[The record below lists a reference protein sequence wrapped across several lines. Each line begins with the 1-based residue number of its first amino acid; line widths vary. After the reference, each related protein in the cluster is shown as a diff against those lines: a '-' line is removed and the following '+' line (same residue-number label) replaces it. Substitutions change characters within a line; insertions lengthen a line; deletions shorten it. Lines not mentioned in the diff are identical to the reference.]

1 MTGRQTIG
9 SLLRTCGLTLLAG
22 LLLTGLAWSADTSSR
37 TSQLLPPRTSERKPT
52 DPKTTA
58 AAPKTRSTTAN
69 WWTSL
74 GGLVAVLALVLL
86 SAKLLRKSL
95 PAAQKGL
102 PPEVIRVLGRKPL
115 DYRHTIHLV
124 RCGSKLLVLGSSQ
137 EGLTT
142 LSEITDPVEIDYLA
156 GMCESRESQT
166 LGQGFGQFFRKYQN
180 AGPVEAEEPVEL
192 PAEREPDAAVLRLQQ
207 RLNPSDRT
215 AARDLAGIRPEE
227 AG

>member
-1 MTGRQTIG
+1 MARRSRI
-9 SLLRTCGLTLLAG
+9 CGLVLLAG
-22 LLLTGLAWSADTSSR
+22 LLLAGAARSADPADR
-37 TSQLLPPRTSERKPT
+37 TSQTLPPRTSERKPRNE
-52 DPKTTA
+52 TTA
-58 AAPKTRSTTAN
+58 ALPGSKPRSAATN

-74 GGLVAVLALVLL
+74 GGFLAVLALVLL

-102 PPEVIRVLGRKPL
+102 PPEVIKILGRKPL

-124 RCGSKLLVLGSSQ
+124 RCGSRLLVLGSSQ

-156 GMCESRESQT
+156 GMCESRESPS
-166 LGQGFGQFFRKYQN
+166 LAQGFSQFFRKYEN
-180 AGPVEAEEPVEL
+180 ASPLDAEPDAPPEPSPDQEN
-192 PAEREPDAAVLRLQQ
+192 DAAVLRLQQ
-207 RLNPSDRT
+207 RLNHPSRG
-215 AARDLAGIRPEE
+215 ASRESVPGHPEEE